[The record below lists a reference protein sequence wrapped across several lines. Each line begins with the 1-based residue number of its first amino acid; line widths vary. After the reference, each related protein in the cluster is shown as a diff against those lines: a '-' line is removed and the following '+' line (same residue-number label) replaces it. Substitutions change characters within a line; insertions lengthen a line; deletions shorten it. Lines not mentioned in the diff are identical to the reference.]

1 MGFKDFLVK
10 TFVPFAAGIIKAKKI
25 AEEGSFIKGTI
36 KYYKEYFCEDV
47 PGTSHI
53 YKLGK
58 YDGEKEGFNKASDV
72 YEQKLTD
79 LADEFIRQQEL
90 LKQETEN
97 YEELIEELIDDMER
111 EIEALENK
119 LNRSE
124 EENRALSLLIQKLN
138 ELRQAYL

>member
-10 TFVPFAAGIIKAKKI
+10 TFVPFATGIIKAKKI

-79 LADEFIRQQEL
+79 QADEFIRQKEL
-90 LKQETEN
+90 LKQK
-97 YEELIEELIDDMER
+97 YEELIDDMES

>member
-1 MGFKDFLVK
+1 MGFKNFLVK
-10 TFVPFAAGIIKAKKI
+10 TSVPFAAGIIKAKKI

-79 LADEFIRQQEL
+79 QADEFIRQKEL
-90 LKQETEN
+90 LKQK
-97 YEELIEELIDDMER
+97 YEELIDDMER

>member
-1 MGFKDFLVK
+1 MGFKEFLVK
-10 TFVPFAAGIIKAKKI
+10 TFVPFAGSLIKAKKI
-25 AEEGSFIKGTI
+25 AEEDSVIKGTI

-58 YDGEKEGFNKASDV
+58 YDGKKEGFKNASDV

-79 LADEFIRQQEL
+79 QADEFIRQKEL
-90 LKQETEN
+90 LKQETEK
-97 YEELIEELIDDMER
+97 YEELIDDMER

-124 EENRALSLLIQKLN
+124 EENRALNLLIQKLN
-138 ELRQAYL
+138 ELKQAYS

>member
-58 YDGEKEGFNKASDV
+58 YDGEKEGLNKGSDV

-79 LADEFIRQQEL
+79 QADEFIRQKEW
-90 LKQETEN
+90 LKQK
-97 YEELIEELIDDMER
+97 YEELIDDMER